1 MNSFPA
7 GISNM
12 LNKNLNF
19 SYAHSVIQSLYFLDS
34 SKYLFDF
41 MNYNNMRNNALFPLS
56 NELLNIYECIKQGK
70 TANSQNI
77 LFYYYKYYEENKY
90 NIQSKNVLKPDPF
103 HFIYFLS
110 QFLHIET
117 NITKIFDNSL
127 YNQRLEVMKN
137 DDSIYKMFLEFLLTQ
152 NSIISNIFF
161 NTVRYT
167 YCCEKKCGW
176 YYFYGLQN
184 IFRMKLDSVRQYRD
198 ESNPNRKGDN
208 LELSDL
214 FLSYCGANPINC
226 KHCGSKSI
234 KRYTKLLYP
243 AKIIIISLER
253 KKHFFKN
260 DLNFLFE
267 FDIEN
272 FITKTRTQGMNINSY
287 YELKAVIS
295 YFKSDNVGKYFA
307 DCKIKGNMNQN
318 MWVRYIDYN
327 YFPVNPEEV
336 LIYEPQILIY
346 EVKNNNNMK
355 MNNNINFNM
364 MNQPNFNYNNNI
376 NNSMMNNNHMMNNNN
391 HMMINNNYEL
401 NNNNNMMMNFNNNNL
416 NNININNGIN
426 NNMMNNNMMNK
437 NFNNN
442 NNMKNTTIMNNNM
455 NSNIVNINMNNNL
468 MNNTM
473 IMNNNRISNN
483 ILNTNININHK
494 MNNNMG
500 SNNKNNINIKIKNNM
515 DNSQNNNDDEN
526 YKNSNNKNNNDDEN
540 YKNSNKQNNNDD
552 EHYKNSNKQNNND
565 DENYKNSNNKSN
577 NQNNNADEHYKNHNN
592 INNMNF
598 NYNNN
603 INININNNMNNNIN
617 INNNSSEENMKKL
630 IKQFKEDNSLSP
642 VQPSLFSNMKLSNNF
657 KNLKLEN
664 NKINIINPLHNNQF
678 MLQIN
683 DFNKNSDKNN
693 QIDINKF
700 NNNEEININEA
711 QERNKKLFKNM
722 DFNYAS

>member
-267 FDIEN
+267 FDIDN

-346 EVKNNNNMK
+346 E
-355 MNNNINFNM
+355 
-364 MNQPNFNYNNNI
+364 
-376 NNSMMNNNHMMNNNN
+376 
-391 HMMINNNYEL
+391 
-401 NNNNNMMMNFNNNNL
+401 
-416 NNININNGIN
+416 
-426 NNMMNNNMMNK
+426 
-437 NFNNN
+437 
-442 NNMKNTTIMNNNM
+442 
-455 NSNIVNINMNNNL
+455 
-468 MNNTM
+468 
-473 IMNNNRISNN
+473 
-483 ILNTNININHK
+483 
-494 MNNNMG
+494 
-500 SNNKNNINIKIKNNM
+500 
-515 DNSQNNNDDEN
+515 
-526 YKNSNNKNNNDDEN
+526 
-540 YKNSNKQNNNDD
+540 
-552 EHYKNSNKQNNND
+552 
-565 DENYKNSNNKSN
+565 
-577 NQNNNADEHYKNHNN
+577 
-592 INNMNF
+592 
-598 NYNNN
+598 
-603 INININNNMNNNIN
+603 
-617 INNNSSEENMKKL
+617 
-630 IKQFKEDNSLSP
+630 
-642 VQPSLFSNMKLSNNF
+642 
-657 KNLKLEN
+657 
-664 NKINIINPLHNNQF
+664 
-678 MLQIN
+678 
-683 DFNKNSDKNN
+683 
-693 QIDINKF
+693 
-700 NNNEEININEA
+700 
-711 QERNKKLFKNM
+711 
-722 DFNYAS
+722 

>member
-267 FDIEN
+267 FDINN

-346 EVKNNNNMK
+346 EVKNNNMNIN

-401 NNNNNMMMNFNNNNL
+401 NNNNNMMMNFNNNNNL

-500 SNNKNNINIKIKNNM
+500 SNNKNNINLNKKNNI
-515 DNSQNNNDDEN
+515 NNDNDDEN
-526 YKNSNNKNNNDDEN
+526 YKNSNNKNNNDDEH

-664 NKINIINPLHNNQF
+664 NKINIINPLYNNQF

>member
-267 FDIEN
+267 FDIDN

-391 HMMINNNYEL
+391 HMMINNNCEL
-401 NNNNNMMMNFNNNNL
+401 NNNNMMMNFNNNNNL
-416 NNININNGIN
+416 KNININNGIN

>member
-267 FDIEN
+267 FDIDN

-346 EVKNNNNMK
+346 EVKNNHNMN

-364 MNQPNFNYNNNI
+364 MNQPNFNYNNI
-376 NNSMMNNNHMMNNNN
+376 NNSMMNNNN

-401 NNNNNMMMNFNNNNL
+401 NNNNNMMMNFNNNNNL

-500 SNNKNNINIKIKNNM
+500 SNNKNNINLNKKNNI
-515 DNSQNNNDDEN
+515 NNDNDDEN

>member
-267 FDIEN
+267 FDIDN

-346 EVKNNNNMK
+346 EVKNNNNMN

-364 MNQPNFNYNNNI
+364 MNQPNFNYNNI
-376 NNSMMNNNHMMNNNN
+376 NNRMMNNNN

-416 NNININNGIN
+416 NNINNGIN

-500 SNNKNNINIKIKNNM
+500 SNNKNNINLNKKNNI
-515 DNSQNNNDDEN
+515 NNDNDDEN
-526 YKNSNNKNNNDDEN
+526 YKNSNKQNNNDDEN

>member
-267 FDIEN
+267 FDIDN

-346 EVKNNNNMK
+346 EVKNNNNMN

-500 SNNKNNINIKIKNNM
+500 SNNKNNINLNKKNNI
-515 DNSQNNNDDEN
+515 NNDNDDEN

>member
-267 FDIEN
+267 FDIDN

-346 EVKNNNNMK
+346 EVKNNNNMN

-401 NNNNNMMMNFNNNNL
+401 NNNNMMMNFNNNNNL

-500 SNNKNNINIKIKNNM
+500 SNNKNNINLNKKNNI
-515 DNSQNNNDDEN
+515 NNDNDDEN